1 MKLFTFIVFS
11 VIFIHQTCFSQWSGS
26 ALRFNG
32 VNNYVDMGNAQT
44 FDVGTAVTY
53 EAWINPDTTQHGFIF
68 NKWVAFQEDKQIAYS
83 GNRISFYLH
92 NAFGGSSFFSSSSVP
107 THQYTHIAATY
118 NSSTG
123 TASIYI
129 NGVLDTSK
137 NVGSNVSNSNGNLY
151 YGFNPVRGD
160 NVAPF
165 KGIIDEVRI
174 WNIART
180 EQEIQSTMNQ
190 TLNGNEP
197 GLVGYWKF
205 DEGTGTITYDAT
217 SNHNDGTISGATWVG
232 PTDVETLNENV
243 PSSYSLEQ
251 NYPNPFNPST
261 KIKFTIPTPP
271 SSSPLTK
278 GRNEVGLITLK
289 VYDILGNEIAT
300 LVNEH
305 KPAGNYEVDFQST
318 VNGHQLASGIYFYR
332 LQAGLFVETKKMI
345 LLR

>member
-1 MKLFTFIVFS
+1 M
-11 VIFIHQTCFSQWSGS
+11 
-26 ALRFNG
+26 
-32 VNNYVDMGNAQT
+32 NNYVDMGNAQT

-68 NKWVAFQEDKQIAYS
+68 NKWVAFQEDKQVAYS
-83 GNRISFYLH
+83 ANRISFFLF
-92 NAFGGSSFFSSSSVP
+92 NAFGGSSFFSSPSVP

-137 NVGSNVSNSNGNLY
+137 NVGSTVSNSNGNLY

-180 EQEIQSTMNQ
+180 ESEIQSTMNQ

-217 SNHNDGTISGATWVG
+217 GNHNDGTIYGATWVG
-232 PTDVETLNENV
+232 PTYVETLNEDV
-243 PSSYSLEQ
+243 LSSYLLEQ

-261 KIKFTIPTPP
+261 KISWQVPVSSHQTI
-271 SSSPLTK
+271 
-278 GRNEVGLITLK
+278 K
-289 VYDILGNEIAT
+289 VYDILGNEVAT
-300 LVNEH
+300 LVDEFLL
-305 KPAGNYEVDFQST
+305 AGNYEVEFQST
-318 VNGHQLASGIYFYR
+318 VNNHQLVSGVYFYTLR
-332 LQAGLFVETKKMI
+332 AGSFVETKKMI
-345 LLR
+345 LMK